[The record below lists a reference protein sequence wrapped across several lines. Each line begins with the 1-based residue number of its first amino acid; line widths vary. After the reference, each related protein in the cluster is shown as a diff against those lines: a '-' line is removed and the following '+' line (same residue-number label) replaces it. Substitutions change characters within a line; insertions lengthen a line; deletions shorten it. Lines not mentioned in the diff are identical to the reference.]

1 MMKSIEEILAQHSF
15 LKGLDSDIVAL
26 IAGCASNARFA
37 VGEYLF
43 RETEE
48 ADSFYL
54 VRQGTV
60 ALEMHVPGRDPVVFL
75 TLKEGEMLGISW
87 LFPPYRW
94 SYDARAVEL
103 TRAFRFD
110 ARCLRD
116 KCEQYNRVG
125 YQLMKRF
132 VPPLMERL
140 QAARV
145 QSADLYRSTGP

>member
-1 MMKSIEEILAQHSF
+1 MRSIGEILAQHPF
-15 LKGLDSDIVAL
+15 MEGLNAETVAL
-26 IAGCASNARFA
+26 VAGCAGNVRFA
-37 VGEYLF
+37 AGEYLF
-43 RETEE
+43 REGGE

-60 ALEMHVPGRDPVVFL
+60 ALEMHVPGRESVVFL

-110 ARCLRD
+110 ARCLRE
-116 KCEQYNRVG
+116 KCELDNSVG

-145 QSADLYRSTGP
+145 QSADLYGYPDA